1 MSSTFAPTLDPAM
14 LDDEEALERDY
25 AIIALD
31 QGFYPRILPL
41 AKYRYLAEYL
51 MDSIKFEDLQ
61 VAAIYMGKIQRGEVF
76 DSRVVRVMKKAGLL
90 APGCAQEW

>member
-1 MSSTFAPTLDPAM
+1 MSLTLAPTLDPAM

-31 QGFYPRILPL
+31 QGFYPRILPEP
-41 AKYRYLAEYL
+41 KHWYLAEYL
-51 MDSIKFEDLQ
+51 MDSIEFEDLQ
-61 VAAIYMGKIQRGEVF
+61 VAAIYMSKIQRGEVF

-90 APGCAQEW
+90 VSEMS